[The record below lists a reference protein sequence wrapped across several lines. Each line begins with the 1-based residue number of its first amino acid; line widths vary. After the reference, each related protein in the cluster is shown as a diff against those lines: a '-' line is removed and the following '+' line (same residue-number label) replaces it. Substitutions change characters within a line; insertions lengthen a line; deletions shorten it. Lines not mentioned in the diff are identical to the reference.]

1 MICFKLPFGT
11 VYFLPINRKYI
22 FILGYYDKDSRF
34 MEIFINKYEINPE
47 TINERIRN
55 QAETHYQIL

>member
-1 MICFKLPFGT
+1 MDSLLLWLERRTK
-11 VYFLPINRKYI
+11 KYI
-22 FILGYYDKDSRF
+22 FLLGYYDKDSSF

-55 QAETHYQIL
+55 QADTHYQII